1 MQKTLHLKSIS
12 NSVVQFFVRRVP
24 VLNTSHLGALF
35 KQSLVIPCW
44 WVVTRPL
51 DGANTLQDWL
61 TKSRPALSLVQTVL
75 QTGKVRVE
83 TFKGWAITRT
93 HDWRFDVRHSRPP
106 PLLTRAQSEKALSA
120 SALSVC
126 FVATFYWDKILNSKW
141 ETEESSVPLYS
152 SGQSGVASD
161 MRVTSHWTADCPA
174 GSALA
179 ADPAPTADCPA
190 SVLCC
195 DVSDGFLETIKIRKW
210 RN

>member
-1 MQKTLHLKSIS
+1 MEQTLCRIGWQNPDQLSHWYK
-12 NSVVQFFVRRVP
+12 QFYRPGKFVWRLSR
-24 VLNTSHLGALF
+24 GE
-35 KQSLVIPCW
+35 QS
-44 WVVTRPL
+44 
-51 DGANTLQDWL
+51 QEHM
-61 TKSRPALSLVQTVL
+61 
-75 QTGKVRVE
+75 TGDS
-83 TFKGWAITRT
+83 TWDTA
-93 HDWRFDVRHSRPP
+93 DLL
-106 PLLTRAQSEKALSA
+106 LLTRGQSEKALSA

-141 ETEESSVPLYS
+141 ETEESSVQLYS